1 MEKFDELSKQVIG
14 AAIQVHRILG
24 PGLLESTYE
33 NCLKYELECQN
44 LLVESQKA
52 VPVVYKTKIL
62 KCGYRLDLLVQ
73 HKLVVEIKSADTL
86 LPVHTAQLL
95 TYMRLAE
102 IPVGLLINFNVS
114 LLKDGLK
121 RYILDLR
128 EPSFPLPE

>member
-1 MEKFDELSKQVIG
+1 MEKFDDLSKCVIG

-33 NCLKYELECQN
+33 NCLKYELECLN
-44 LLVESQKA
+44 LKVESQKA
-52 VPVVYKTKIL
+52 VPVVYKTRIL
-62 KCGYRLDLLVQ
+62 SCGYRLDLLVQ
-73 HKLVVEIKSADTL
+73 GKLVVEIKSVDSL
-86 LPVHTAQLL
+86 LPVHTAQIL

-114 LLKDGLK
+114 LLKDGLR
-121 RYILDLR
+121 RYVFDLR

>member
-1 MEKFDELSKQVIG
+1 METFDELSKQVIG

-24 PGLLESTYE
+24 PVLLESTYE

-86 LPVHTAQLL
+86 LPVHAAQLL